1 VQRVAVITGASS
13 GLGAELARALARRGW
28 LCVLLARREEL
39 LRALAEEVG
48 GEYEVCDVADRAQV
62 EEVAARIVERHP
74 RIGMLVN
81 NAGIA
86 AGSGFL
92 TIEPER
98 LERLFAVN
106 LFGGVWATRAFL
118 PALEAGAPSH
128 LVNMVSVAGTVAFGP
143 YSASKHAQ
151 LAFSRTMATQLRPR
165 GIRVLTV
172 KPGYIETEGFPQ
184 RRRMGPLGRL
194 LVREPSYVIERILKG
209 IDRGRVEL
217 TVPWFYW
224 PISLAQ
230 VLAPG
235 PMTRFTSGRLDR

>member
-86 AGSGFL
+86 AGAGFL

-106 LFGGVWATRAFL
+106 FFGGVWATRAFL

-151 LAFSRTMATQLRPR
+151 LAFSRTIATQLRPR

-194 LVREPSYVIERILKG
+194 LVREPSYVIERILKA
-209 IDRGRVEL
+209 IDRGRIEL

-235 PMTRFTSGRLDR
+235 LMTRFTSGRLDR